1 MKKIAGKGVV
11 YNCPEYVKN
20 GDFIVVRESDGELW
34 FFGDYKN
41 DLNRA
46 YEVAKKE
53 GGIVMIAMEAI
64 TGWNECE
71 AERRGNEGKG

>member
-34 FFGDYKN
+34 FYGDYKN
-41 DLNRA
+41 DIDRA
-46 YEVAKKE
+46 HKVAKE
-53 GGIVMIAMEAI
+53 VGGIVMIAMGVI
-64 TGWNECE
+64 G
-71 AERRGNEGKG
+71 